1 MGMMDYDAAFSVFN
15 AAGDDM
21 SAMTRAAALLSM
33 NYSFSQ
39 LKDTIRIWLSFKD
52 HITTKNVTILIIPT
66 TFSRHLN
73 IKF

>member
-1 MGMMDYDAAFSVFN
+1 MGMMVHNAAFPAFS

-33 NYSFSQ
+33 NYSSSQ

-52 HITTKNVTILIIPT
+52 HITTKNVDMIANTL
-66 TFSRHLN
+66 S
-73 IKF
+73 